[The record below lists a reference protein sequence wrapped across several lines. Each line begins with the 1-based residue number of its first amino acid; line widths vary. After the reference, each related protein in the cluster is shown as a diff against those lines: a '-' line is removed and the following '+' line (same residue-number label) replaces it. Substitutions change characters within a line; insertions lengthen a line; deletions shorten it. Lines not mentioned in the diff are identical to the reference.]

1 MLSKH
6 NEIKLEINSRQV
18 KEKSPNTDTK
28 QHTSK
33 YPWVKEEVSREKK
46 CIKLKE
52 NGNIMY
58 QNLWDTAKDNEKIYR
73 SKCIV
78 EKRKSF
84 NLFI

>member
-18 KEKSPNTDTK
+18 KEKSPNMDTK

-46 CIKLKE
+46 
-52 NGNIMY
+52 MH
-58 QNLWDTAKDNEKIYR
+58 
-73 SKCIV
+73 
-78 EKRKSF
+78 
-84 NLFI
+84 